1 MALDMGEAAKVF
13 AIGAAVG
20 GLGYFILSKAN
31 IQIGLPGAPTTAA
44 PMMPPATG
52 TGGAGG
58 TPQVPMQMPA
68 TTMMASAYPAF
79 GYDINGDDQW
89 NNSEVWDTRNR
100 KYFSDN
106 ILFNKLPYIPLT
118 LKSDFQPDVRLPFS
132 QAYGQNMDH
141 DSPRPRFGTHAL
153 DREIADE
160 FYPRKTPLPHY
171 F

>member
-1 MALDMGEAAKVF
+1 MAEAGKVF
-13 AIGAAVG
+13 ALGAAVG
-20 GLGYFILSKAN
+20 ALGYFVFSKAN
-31 IQIGLPGAPTTAA
+31 IQIGIPQAGQQMA
-44 PMMPPATG
+44 PMQT
-52 TGGAGG
+52 T
-58 TPQVPMQMPA
+58 QVPTQMPGA
-68 TTMMASAYPAF
+68 TTMMAESYPAF

-106 ILFNKLPYIPLT
+106 ILFNKLPYIPMT
-118 LKSDFQPDVRLPFS
+118 QESDFQPNERLPFS
-132 QAYGQNMDH
+132 QAYGQNRDH

-160 FYPRKTPLPHY
+160 FYPRTTELPHY

>member
-1 MALDMGEAAKVF
+1 MAGIDMMEAGKVF

-20 GLGYFILSKAN
+20 ALGYFVFSKAN
-31 IQIGLPGAPTTAA
+31 IQIGLPPAAPAA
-44 PMMPPATG
+44 PMMPPAT
-52 TGGAGG
+52 G

-68 TTMMASAYPAF
+68 TSMVAF

-118 LKSDFQPDVRLPFS
+118 LESDFNPQVLPFS
-132 QAYGQNMDH
+132 QAYGPGDH
-141 DSPRPRFGTHAL
+141 DSPRPRTGTHML
-153 DREIADE
+153 DRELADE

-171 F
+171 I

>member
-1 MALDMGEAAKVF
+1 MAIDMAEAGKVF
-13 AIGAAVG
+13 AIGAAIG
-20 GLGYFILSKAN
+20 ALGYFVFSKAN
-31 IQIGLPGAPTTAA
+31 IQIGLPQATAQPMAPA
-44 PMMPPATG
+44 ATG
-52 TGGAGG
+52 MGG

-79 GYDINGDDQW
+79 GQDVFQNDDQW

-106 ILFNKLPYIPLT
+106 ILFNKLPYIPMSLE
-118 LKSDFQPDVRLPFS
+118 SDFIPNERLSFS
-132 QAYGQNMDH
+132 QAYGGPDH

-160 FYPRKTPLPHY
+160 YYPRKTPLPFY